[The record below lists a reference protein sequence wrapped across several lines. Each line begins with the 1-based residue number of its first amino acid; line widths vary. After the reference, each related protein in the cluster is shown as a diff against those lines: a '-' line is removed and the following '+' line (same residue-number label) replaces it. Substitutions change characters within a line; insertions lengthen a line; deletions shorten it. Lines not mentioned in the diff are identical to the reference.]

1 MLSSSLMKLKTHI
14 TNHMVK
20 GDDLNHHGTL
30 FAGKTAM
37 WFVEAGFIAAASLTN
52 PESIVCMNIHGMLF
66 MKPVH
71 NGAIIRFESK
81 VVLAGRTRLVSYVK
95 VVDNSNEDFLVDGFI
110 TFIHVDK
117 DAQRIP
123 HDIVITPTNP
133 EDIALQKKAKNLQI
147 AGKP

>member
-1 MLSSSLMKLKTHI
+1 MKLKTHI
-14 TNHMVK
+14 NNHMVK

-30 FAGKTAM
+30 FAGKMAM
-37 WFVEAGFIAAASLTN
+37 WFVESGFIAAASLTN
-52 PESIVCMNIHGMLF
+52 PKSIVCMNIHGMLF

-71 NGAIIRFESK
+71 NGAIIRLESK
-81 VVLAGRTRLVSYVK
+81 VVLAGRTSLVSYIK

-123 HDIVITPTNP
+123 HGIVINPTNP

-147 AGKP
+147 ARKP

>member
-1 MLSSSLMKLKTHI
+1 MKLKTHI
-14 TNHMVK
+14 TSHMVK

-52 PESIVCMNIHGMLF
+52 PESVVCMNIHGMLF
-66 MKPVH
+66 LKPIH

-95 VVDNSNEDFLVDGFI
+95 VEDNRNEDFLVDGFI

-117 DAQRIP
+117 DARRIP
-123 HDIVITPTNP
+123 HGIVINPTDP
-133 EDIALQKKAKNLQI
+133 EDIALQEKAKNLQI
-147 AGKP
+147 AKKD